1 VPRVGIWSVMAP
13 FKSPK
18 RQISKFDKG
27 KASGVGLKD
36 LELTN
41 TLAYLSKVFFTVKTV
56 LLHLYKVLYFNV
68 YYGRNFLIS
77 YSVCPW
83 QAFPALSN
91 VCGAYPSEAAL
102 RCSTLG

>member
-1 VPRVGIWSVMAP
+1 MAP

-18 RQISKFDKG
+18 WQISKFDKG

-56 LLHLYKVLYFNV
+56 LLHLYKVLSYKT
-68 YYGRNFLIS
+68 YYGRKSL
-77 YSVCPW
+77 CPW

-91 VCGAYPSEAAL
+91 VCAQGRGLPE
-102 RCSTLG
+102 